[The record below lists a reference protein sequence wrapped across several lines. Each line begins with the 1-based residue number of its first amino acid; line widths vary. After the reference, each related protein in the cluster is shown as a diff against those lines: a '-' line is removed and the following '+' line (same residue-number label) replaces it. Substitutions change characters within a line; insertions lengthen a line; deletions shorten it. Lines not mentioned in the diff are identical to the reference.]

1 MKNSPVRSISSN
13 CSSEDRSFSDLIR
26 DFSMSSNTDSTWPV
40 ALRGSGFV
48 RVEVL
53 NQEKSSAIK
62 IMYSD
67 CIIPDQL
74 LHPPSTPSPSVD
86 QVVGLRP
93 CIRLTFGMA
102 VPMCVPYAVASRCTI
117 RLRRRDV
124 SKNDAVE
131 AGFEPSTAVPRCH
144 STHSL
149 AYANSQFQASDLNL
163 PHGHSRRGGREFDAP
178 PTAVVGPRQCIRS
191 SHVSADD
198 RGEHHHTQYDNE
210 RYRRSLQ
217 QLNASTLYSLQ
228 AVSYSESPLGSGDM
242 SCNFLNDPCV
252 TPRGQ
257 RRSVQN
263 VNSSRHQ
270 QHQQMFFDGSVMT
283 STPVNK
289 VAVAPQPQVQ
299 KSRHRHQRD
308 SEVDRNQQFGSALE
322 RRNSNA
328 GLVLPAYQAY
338 IRGSGEERLVD
349 GPPPSPKDSRVTS
362 LEQRVR
368 ELEAMVVGQA
378 ATANN
383 TAVVIPV
390 TPTQQS
396 KHGHVRSSHVPPP
409 TQLIISNSSPSSSV
423 TQQLMA
429 KEVVSK
435 EVEIERL
442 QAKLR
447 KAYAQMERQQ
457 ADYDEEVRKF
467 KKDSEQ
473 AKEELVRVV
482 NKLND
487 LEAESVKYQEKAKVL
502 DSGQLNAI
510 AETQEKIRS
519 QEKELARLRSELAEK
534 EKMMKS
540 YEDLKKEFDYLELQN
555 DTLSQTL
562 DSKENT
568 VKELERHIAS
578 MRMEATL
585 YQQSCSSGSTPLAD
599 ETESLAEI
607 RPPFTPARPYTK
619 AHSTLG
625 ANLSPQPRPK
635 SGGLTKSLSNY
646 AIDANCNRR
655 DDVSAAMSRSLRSTQ
670 KKLVDSRLLV
680 KCLKETVERLARG
693 ENPDISRLLGIKTD
707 SMSESEA
714 EQVAFDSTTMTMG
727 VAEKMM
733 RRQEESMAK
742 LEQDLDAI
750 RYLVQ
755 DYYQAK
761 VGDTLNG
768 RDDACRIQ

>member
-1 MKNSPVRSISSN
+1 MV
-13 CSSEDRSFSDLIR
+13 
-26 DFSMSSNTDSTWPV
+26 T
-40 ALRGSGFV
+40 
-48 RVEVL
+48 
-53 NQEKSSAIK
+53 
-62 IMYSD
+62 
-67 CIIPDQL
+67 
-74 LHPPSTPSPSVD
+74 
-86 QVVGLRP
+86 
-93 CIRLTFGMA
+93 
-102 VPMCVPYAVASRCTI
+102 
-117 RLRRRDV
+117 V
-124 SKNDAVE
+124 SK
-131 AGFEPSTAVPRCH
+131 
-144 STHSL
+144 
-149 AYANSQFQASDLNL
+149 
-163 PHGHSRRGGREFDAP
+163 
-178 PTAVVGPRQCIRS
+178 RS
-191 SHVSADD
+191 HF
-198 RGEHHHTQYDNE
+198 T
-210 RYRRSLQ
+210 
-217 QLNASTLYSLQ
+217 
-228 AVSYSESPLGSGDM
+228 
-242 SCNFLNDPCV
+242 
-252 TPRGQ
+252 
-257 RRSVQN
+257 
-263 VNSSRHQ
+263 
-270 QHQQMFFDGSVMT
+270 
-283 STPVNK
+283 
-289 VAVAPQPQVQ
+289 
-299 KSRHRHQRD
+299 
-308 SEVDRNQQFGSALE
+308 
-322 RRNSNA
+322 
-328 GLVLPAYQAY
+328 
-338 IRGSGEERLVD
+338 VD
-349 GPPPSPKDSRVTS
+349 GPPPSPKDSRVTQ

-368 ELEAMVVGQA
+368 ELEAMVVGQ

-396 KHGHVRSSHVPPP
+396 KHGHGRSSHAPPP
-409 TQLIISNSSPSSSV
+409 TQLIISNSTPSTSV

-442 QAKLR
+442 QESFYVQAKLR

-467 KKDSEQ
+467 KKDSEL

-482 NKLND
+482 NKFVQFESFPHSCLTPIYAVSRCSFCRLND
-487 LEAESVKYQEKAKVL
+487 LEAESNKYHEKAKTL

-510 AETQEKIRS
+510 AEMQEKLRI
-519 QEKELARLRSELAEK
+519 QEKELSRLRSELNEK
-534 EKMMKS
+534 EKIAERYDEM
-540 YEDLKKEFDYLELQN
+540 KKELDYLELQN
-555 DTLSQTL
+555 DTLNQTL

-599 ETESLAEI
+599 ETESLADI

-635 SGGLTKSLSNY
+635 NGGGLTKSLSNY

-714 EQVAFDSTTMTMG
+714 EQVAFDSTAMTMG

-755 DYYQAK
+755 DCYQSK
-761 VGDTLNG
+761 MGDTLNG

>member
-1 MKNSPVRSISSN
+1 MNRLYYKVKERLGGTSSG
-13 CSSEDRSFSDLIR
+13 SVTIR
-26 DFSMSSNTDSTWPV
+26 DQTIGTLSRSNTNRKP
-40 ALRGSGFV
+40 
-48 RVEVL
+48 E
-53 NQEKSSAIK
+53 I
-62 IMYSD
+62 
-67 CIIPDQL
+67 
-74 LHPPSTPSPSVD
+74 
-86 QVVGLRP
+86 
-93 CIRLTFGMA
+93 
-102 VPMCVPYAVASRCTI
+102 
-117 RLRRRDV
+117 
-124 SKNDAVE
+124 
-131 AGFEPSTAVPRCH
+131 
-144 STHSL
+144 
-149 AYANSQFQASDLNL
+149 
-163 PHGHSRRGGREFDAP
+163 
-178 PTAVVGPRQCIRS
+178 
-191 SHVSADD
+191 
-198 RGEHHHTQYDNE
+198 
-210 RYRRSLQ
+210 
-217 QLNASTLYSLQ
+217 
-228 AVSYSESPLGSGDM
+228 
-242 SCNFLNDPCV
+242 
-252 TPRGQ
+252 
-257 RRSVQN
+257 
-263 VNSSRHQ
+263 
-270 QHQQMFFDGSVMT
+270 
-283 STPVNK
+283 
-289 VAVAPQPQVQ
+289 AVAPQPQTQ
-299 KSRHRHQRD
+299 RSRHRHQRESD
-308 SEVDRNQQFGSALE
+308 VDRNQPLANTTE
-322 RRNSNA
+322 RRGSSS
-328 GLVLPAYQAY
+328 GLILPAYQAY
-338 IRGSGEERLVD
+338 FRNGGEERLVD
-349 GPPPSPKDSRVTS
+349 GPPPSPKDSRVTQ

-368 ELEAMVVGQA
+368 ELEAMVVGQ

-396 KHGHVRSSHVPPP
+396 KHGHGRSSHAPPP
-409 TQLIISNSSPSSSV
+409 TQLIISNSTPSTSV

-467 KKDSEQ
+467 KKDSEL

-487 LEAESVKYQEKAKVL
+487 LEAESNKYHEKAKTL

-510 AETQEKIRS
+510 AEMQEKLRI
-519 QEKELARLRSELAEK
+519 QEKELSRLRSELNEK
-534 EKMMKS
+534 EKIAERYDEM
-540 YEDLKKEFDYLELQN
+540 KKELDYLELQN
-555 DTLSQTL
+555 DTLNQTL

-599 ETESLAEI
+599 ETESLADI

-635 SGGLTKSLSNY
+635 NGGGLTKSLSNY

-714 EQVAFDSTTMTMG
+714 EQVAFDSTAMTMG

-755 DYYQAK
+755 DCYQSK
-761 VGDTLNG
+761 MGDTLNG

>member
-1 MKNSPVRSISSN
+1 MNRIYNKVREHFAGGTS
-13 CSSEDRSFSDLIR
+13 
-26 DFSMSSNTDSTWPV
+26 
-40 ALRGSGFV
+40 GSV
-48 RVEVL
+48 
-53 NQEKSSAIK
+53 
-62 IMYSD
+62 
-67 CIIPDQL
+67 
-74 LHPPSTPSPSVD
+74 
-86 QVVGLRP
+86 
-93 CIRLTFGMA
+93 
-102 VPMCVPYAVASRCTI
+102 TI
-117 RLRRRDV
+117 RV
-124 SKNDAVE
+124 
-131 AGFEPSTAVPRCH
+131 
-144 STHSL
+144 
-149 AYANSQFQASDLNL
+149 Q
-163 PHGHSRRGGREFDAP
+163 
-178 PTAVVGPRQCIRS
+178 PT
-191 SHVSADD
+191 
-198 RGEHHHTQYDNE
+198 
-210 RYRRSLQ
+210 
-217 QLNASTLYSLQ
+217 
-228 AVSYSESPLGSGDM
+228 
-242 SCNFLNDPCV
+242 
-252 TPRGQ
+252 
-257 RRSVQN
+257 
-263 VNSSRHQ
+263 
-270 QHQQMFFDGSVMT
+270 
-283 STPVNK
+283 
-289 VAVAPQPQVQ
+289 
-299 KSRHRHQRD
+299 
-308 SEVDRNQQFGSALE
+308 
-322 RRNSNA
+322 
-328 GLVLPAYQAY
+328 
-338 IRGSGEERLVD
+338 VD

-378 ATANN
+378 ASTNN

-396 KHGHVRSSHVPPP
+396 KHSHGRSSHVPPP

-487 LEAESVKYQEKAKVL
+487 LEAESVKYQERAKTL

-510 AETQEKIRS
+510 AETQEKIRA
-519 QEKELARLRSELAEK
+519 QEKEIARLRSELADR
-534 EKMMKS
+534 EKMAKS
-540 YEDLKKEFDYLELQN
+540 YEELKKELDYLELQN
-555 DTLSQTL
+555 DTLNQTL

-635 SGGLTKSLSNY
+635 TGGLTKSLSNY

-693 ENPDISRLLGIKTD
+693 ENPDISRLLGIK
-707 SMSESEA
+707 S
-714 EQVAFDSTTMTMG
+714 
-727 VAEKMM
+727 
-733 RRQEESMAK
+733 
-742 LEQDLDAI
+742 
-750 RYLVQ
+750 
-755 DYYQAK
+755 
-761 VGDTLNG
+761 
-768 RDDACRIQ
+768 

>member
-1 MKNSPVRSISSN
+1 MSKLYNKVRERFGVGTSGSVT
-13 CSSEDRSFSDLIR
+13 IR
-26 DFSMSSNTDSTWPV
+26 DQPISTIT
-40 ALRGSGFV
+40 LRA
-48 RVEVL
+48 R
-53 NQEKSSAIK
+53 
-62 IMYSD
+62 
-67 CIIPDQL
+67 
-74 LHPPSTPSPSVD
+74 
-86 QVVGLRP
+86 
-93 CIRLTFGMA
+93 
-102 VPMCVPYAVASRCTI
+102 
-117 RLRRRDV
+117 
-124 SKNDAVE
+124 
-131 AGFEPSTAVPRCH
+131 
-144 STHSL
+144 
-149 AYANSQFQASDLNL
+149 
-163 PHGHSRRGGREFDAP
+163 
-178 PTAVVGPRQCIRS
+178 
-191 SHVSADD
+191 
-198 RGEHHHTQYDNE
+198 
-210 RYRRSLQ
+210 
-217 QLNASTLYSLQ
+217 NAKP
-228 AVSYSESPLGSGDM
+228 E
-242 SCNFLNDPCV
+242 
-252 TPRGQ
+252 
-257 RRSVQN
+257 
-263 VNSSRHQ
+263 
-270 QHQQMFFDGSVMT
+270 
-283 STPVNK
+283 
-289 VAVAPQPQVQ
+289 VAVAPQPQAQ
-299 KSRHRHQRD
+299 KSRHRLQRD
-308 SEVDRNQQFGSALE
+308 VDERNKQFGTVLE

-328 GLVLPAYQAY
+328 GMVLPAYQAY
-338 IRGSGEERLVD
+338 LRSGGEERLVD
-349 GPPPSPKDSRVTS
+349 GPPPSPKESRVSS

-378 ATANN
+378 AATNN

-396 KHGHVRSSHVPPP
+396 KHGHSRSSHVAPP
-409 TQLIISNSSPSSSV
+409 TQLIISNSSPSTSV

-457 ADYDEEVRKF
+457 ADYDEEVRRF

-487 LEAESVKYQEKAKVL
+487 LEAESVRYQEKAKTL
-502 DSGQLNAI
+502 DGSQLSAL
-510 AETQEKIRS
+510 AETQEKIKA
-519 QEKELARLRSELAEK
+519 QEKELSRLRSELADK
-534 EKMMKS
+534 ERLAKS
-540 YEDLKKEFDYLELQN
+540 FEELKKELDYLELQN
-555 DTLSQTL
+555 DTLNQTL

-599 ETESLAEI
+599 ETESLADI
-607 RPPFTPARPYTK
+607 RPPFSAARPYTK

-625 ANLSPQPRPK
+625 ANLSPTPRPK
-635 SGGLTKSLSNY
+635 SGGGLTKSLSNY

-714 EQVAFDSTTMTMG
+714 EQVAFDSTAMTMG

-755 DYYQAK
+755 DYYQSK

>member
-1 MKNSPVRSISSN
+1 
-13 CSSEDRSFSDLIR
+13 
-26 DFSMSSNTDSTWPV
+26 MS
-40 ALRGSGFV
+40 
-48 RVEVL
+48 
-53 NQEKSSAIK
+53 
-62 IMYSD
+62 
-67 CIIPDQL
+67 
-74 LHPPSTPSPSVD
+74 
-86 QVVGLRP
+86 
-93 CIRLTFGMA
+93 
-102 VPMCVPYAVASRCTI
+102 
-117 RLRRRDV
+117 
-124 SKNDAVE
+124 
-131 AGFEPSTAVPRCH
+131 
-144 STHSL
+144 
-149 AYANSQFQASDLNL
+149 
-163 PHGHSRRGGREFDAP
+163 
-178 PTAVVGPRQCIRS
+178 
-191 SHVSADD
+191 
-198 RGEHHHTQYDNE
+198 
-210 RYRRSLQ
+210 
-217 QLNASTLYSLQ
+217 
-228 AVSYSESPLGSGDM
+228 
-242 SCNFLNDPCV
+242 
-252 TPRGQ
+252 
-257 RRSVQN
+257 
-263 VNSSRHQ
+263 
-270 QHQQMFFDGSVMT
+270 
-283 STPVNK
+283 
-289 VAVAPQPQVQ
+289 
-299 KSRHRHQRD
+299 
-308 SEVDRNQQFGSALE
+308 
-322 RRNSNA
+322 
-328 GLVLPAYQAY
+328 
-338 IRGSGEERLVD
+338 
-349 GPPPSPKDSRVTS
+349 S

-378 ATANN
+378 TAGNN

-390 TPTQQS
+390 TPSQQTKLTRNES
-396 KHGHVRSSHVPPP
+396 EKWYSEAKIKLNSASPMAINKVSGKQLDPKHRWSLPPTGIDKEAERWCAEVNRRLSGSALMDGHGRSSHVPPP

-487 LEAESVKYQEKAKVL
+487 LEAQSVKYQEKAKTL

-510 AETQEKIRS
+510 AETQERVRA
-519 QEKELARLRSELAEK
+519 QEKELARLRNELAEK
-534 EKMMKS
+534 EKIAKH
-540 YEDLKKEFDYLELQN
+540 YEEMKKELNYLELQN
-555 DTLSQTL
+555 ETLSQTL
-562 DSKENT
+562 DSKEST
-568 VKELERHIAS
+568 VKELERHLAS

-607 RPPFTPARPYTK
+607 RPPFTPSRPYTK

-625 ANLSPQPRPK
+625 ANLSPTPRPK
-635 SGGLTKSLSNY
+635 NSGGLTKSLSNY

-670 KKLVDSRLLV
+670 RKLVDSRLLV

-714 EQVAFDSTTMTMG
+714 EQVAFDSTAMTMG

-733 RRQEESMAK
+733 RRQEESMVK

-750 RYLVQ
+750 RYLIQ
-755 DYYQAK
+755 DFYQAK